1 MLDPDQQRLKKLG
14 VELFGDE
21 FHGKLARLSGVSRSY
36 ISQIVRG
43 DKGVSDAVK
52 GAIADGIRREIKR
65 LRAAL
70 NDYENRT
77 HDR

>member
-1 MLDPDQQRLKKLG
+1 MPIDPDQQRLKVLG
-14 VELFGDE
+14 TELFGAE

-43 DKGVSDAVK
+43 DKSVSDAVK
-52 GAIADGIRREIKR
+52 VAIADGIRREIKR

-70 NDYENRT
+70 NDYEKR
-77 HDR
+77 R